1 MVKIVAEIENVE
13 SFKDKKWGYLR
24 QDGSDFNGGQDAGN
38 KVEMI
43 RACDEKMRRGEMR
56 ESPLQHKNDK
66 KTREHANGDQL
77 FINRTYV
84 SEEQVHLQWSQVSF
98 AAGAGEVPMKLS
110 YDLYCVK
117 HLSISSIY
125 LSDSDEVESDDND
138 IPALESLQVGRFSD
152 VTFIH
157 LREVKLMQT
166 NGTIPGLQLM
176 KLPFAKSPKMMRM
189 LIEPCLVEESA
200 TIKILAELIK
210 FERASPNAEV
220 EYKLDK
226 HSNPRRV

>member
-1 MVKIVAEIENVE
+1 MYAHGMWRGLHLYKI
-13 SFKDKKWGYLR
+13 FKETISRTSLEFN
-24 QDGSDFNGGQDAGN
+24 QDSTKRNYYGQ
-38 KVEMI
+38 
-43 RACDEKMRRGEMR
+43 
-56 ESPLQHKNDK
+56 
-66 KTREHANGDQL
+66 
-77 FINRTYV
+77 
-84 SEEQVHLQWSQVSF
+84 
-98 AAGAGEVPMKLS
+98 
-110 YDLYCVK
+110 
-117 HLSISSIY
+117 
-125 LSDSDEVESDDND
+125 VESDDND

-220 EYKLDK
+220 VYKLDK
-226 HSNPRRV
+226 HSNPRRI

>member
-1 MVKIVAEIENVE
+1 MYAHGMWRGLHLYKIFKETISRTSLEFSQDSTKRNYYGQLSFSHREYYVGAGKCNISKLFE
-13 SFKDKKWGYLR
+13 SFSAL
-24 QDGSDFNGGQDAGN
+24 
-38 KVEMI
+38 EH
-43 RACDEKMRRGEMR
+43 
-56 ESPLQHKNDK
+56 LHLNDM
-66 KTREHANGDQL
+66 
-77 FINRTYV
+77 
-84 SEEQVHLQWSQVSF
+84 SF

>member
-1 MVKIVAEIENVE
+1 MLRSFDYVGNIRSVCLKNIPLLAKLSFSHREYYVGAGKCNISKLFE
-13 SFKDKKWGYLR
+13 SFSAL
-24 QDGSDFNGGQDAGN
+24 
-38 KVEMI
+38 EH
-43 RACDEKMRRGEMR
+43 
-56 ESPLQHKNDK
+56 LHLNDM
-66 KTREHANGDQL
+66 
-77 FINRTYV
+77 
-84 SEEQVHLQWSQVSF
+84 SF
-98 AAGAGEVPMKLS
+98 AAGAGEVPMRLS

-117 HLSISSIY
+117 HLSISSIC

-220 EYKLDK
+220 VYKLDK
-226 HSNPRRV
+226 HSNPRRF